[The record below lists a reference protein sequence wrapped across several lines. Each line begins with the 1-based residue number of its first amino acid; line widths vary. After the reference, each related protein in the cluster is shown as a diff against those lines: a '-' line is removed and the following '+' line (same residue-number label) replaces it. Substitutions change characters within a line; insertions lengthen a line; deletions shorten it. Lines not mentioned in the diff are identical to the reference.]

1 MSYKAQKSSVSA
13 AVKQLQSS
21 PHHQL
26 SLSKTFSLSLS
37 IFPYPFHSQLQF
49 HLPPSTHSFPQMQTP
64 PYWNRRKM
72 PLVRVQVKNE
82 FGLGK
87 SDLYVDSNNEDP
99 KAVLDGVAVA
109 GLVGI
114 LRQLGDLAEYVSRFS
129 ALFDALAVLN

>member
-1 MSYKAQKSSVSA
+1 MVNLSDNVNIPKVDFVSQLLVQLRGARYKYIQSKADTEWLQELAMSYKAQKSSVSA

-64 PYWNRRKM
+64 PY
-72 PLVRVQVKNE
+72 
-82 FGLGK
+82 
-87 SDLYVDSNNEDP
+87 
-99 KAVLDGVAVA
+99 
-109 GLVGI
+109 
-114 LRQLGDLAEYVSRFS
+114 
-129 ALFDALAVLN
+129 